1 MMDTLATLLV
11 SAWAGYWLARLG
23 CRLLG
28 RDLAA
33 ARDRALVEAR
43 VARFAPPPQNAIAEA
58 AIEEAERIIKEH
70 ANG

>member
-1 MMDTLATLLV
+1 MMDTLATLLA
-11 SAWAGYWLARLG
+11 SAWVGYWLARYLS
-23 CRLLG
+23 RQLD